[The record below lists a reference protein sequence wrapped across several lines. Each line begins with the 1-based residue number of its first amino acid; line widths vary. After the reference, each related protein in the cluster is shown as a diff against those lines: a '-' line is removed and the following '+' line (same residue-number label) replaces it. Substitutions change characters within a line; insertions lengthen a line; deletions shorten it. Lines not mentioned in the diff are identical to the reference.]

1 MPRILV
7 VDDEKSIQ
15 ILYAEALGEEGYDV
29 IATSDG
35 STVMKIIAQERPDL
49 IVLDIRLGEYNGLD
63 LLQDVRNR
71 FHDIPVILCTAYA
84 TFKDDLKSIAADD
97 YVVKSSDLRELK
109 HKVKTALERGAG
121 YDATEAETHGTKS
134 MLAPVH

>member
-15 ILYAEALGEEGYDV
+15 ILYAEALAEEGYDV

-35 STVMKIIAQERPDL
+35 STVMNLIAQERPDL

-63 LLQDVRNR
+63 LLQDVRNS
-71 FHDIPVILCTAYA
+71 FHDLPVILCTAYA

-97 YVVKSSDLRELK
+97 YVVKSSDLQELK
-109 HKVKTALERGAG
+109 YKIRAALERGEA
-121 YDATEAETHGTKS
+121 YIPEAETHSTKS
-134 MLAPVH
+134 VVTPVH

>member
-15 ILYAEALGEEGYDV
+15 ILYTEALAEEGYDV

-35 STVMKIIAQERPDL
+35 STVIDLITQERPDL
-49 IVLDIRLGEYNGLD
+49 VVLDIRLGECNGLD
-63 LLQDVRNR
+63 LLQDLRNS
-71 FHDIPVILCTAYA
+71 FHGVPVILCTAYA
-84 TFKDDLKSIAADD
+84 TFKDDLKSTAADD

-109 HKVKTALERGAG
+109 HKVKTALERAAA
-121 YDATEAETHGTKS
+121 YIPDAETYSTKS
-134 MLAPVH
+134 MVVPVH

>member
-15 ILYAEALGEEGYDV
+15 ILYAEALAEEGYDV
-29 IATSDG
+29 VATSDAATLMG
-35 STVMKIIAQERPDL
+35 LIAQERPDL

-63 LLQDVRNR
+63 LLQDVRNS
-71 FHDIPVILCTAYA
+71 FHSIPVILCTAYA
-84 TFKDDLKSIAADD
+84 TFKDDLKSTAADD

-109 HKVKTALERGAG
+109 DKVKAVLERGPA
-121 YDATEAETHGTKS
+121 YLHEAETSDTKP
-134 MLAPVH
+134 MVAPVH

>member
-15 ILYAEALGEEGYDV
+15 ILYAEALAEEGYDV
-29 IATSDG
+29 VATSDG
-35 STVMKIIAQERPDL
+35 ATLISLIAQERPDL

-63 LLQDVRNR
+63 LLQDVRNS
-71 FHDIPVILCTAYA
+71 FHSIPVILCTAYA
-84 TFKDDLKSIAADD
+84 TFKDDLKSTAADD

-109 HKVKTALERGAG
+109 DKVKAALARGPA
-121 YDATEAETHGTKS
+121 YLHEAETSDTKS
-134 MLAPVH
+134 MAAPVH

>member
-15 ILYAEALGEEGYDV
+15 ILYTEALAEEGYDV

-35 STVMKIIAQERPDL
+35 STVIDMITQERPDL
-49 IVLDIRLGEYNGLD
+49 VVLDIRLGEYNGLD
-63 LLQDVRNR
+63 LLQDVRNS

-84 TFKDDLKSIAADD
+84 TFRDDLKSTAADD

-109 HKVKTALERGAG
+109 QKVKTALERVAA
-121 YDATEAETHGTKS
+121 YVPEAETQDTKS
-134 MLAPVH
+134 MVTPIH